1 MKNVFKNLS
10 IKTKLRLSY
19 ASILIFIIA
28 LSIISITE
36 ITLVGKDLRN
46 VSDNELKSKD
56 AILNIRIDLNTASSI
71 IREMII
77 ETHSQTEVD
86 KVLILKEEYDKAV
99 VRINENFTIL
109 KNNNVLDSQYIAEY
123 NTLLN
128 DWINKAQKVI
138 GAVEQNDSLKA
149 TNLMKEEEIPALLL
163 IEKEAKKMSTDIN
176 EFSNQS
182 LTNTIKASNRV
193 TKVVFYTTL
202 IAIIIV
208 IYTSLKIT
216 SHIVKPVLEV
226 SEAANKLSNG
236 VLDTTVTYEGNDE
249 LGVMAEGVR
258 NTIKILNKYITY
270 IDSILATMSKGNF
283 NIKIEESFIGDF
295 ENIENSLIKFSTE
308 MSSILQKIDLVSEQV
323 ASGSEQVASGSQE
336 LAQGATEQAASVE
349 DLSNV
354 IKIMTDD
361 INLNAKSAHEASSLV
376 TRSGELLLESNEKMK
391 NMIMAMSEISDKSNE
406 IGKII
411 KTIDDIAFQTNI
423 LALNAA
429 VEAAR
434 AGNAGKGFA
443 VVADEVRNL
452 AQKSAEA
459 AKNTNILI
467 AGTVEAVENSSKIAD
482 ETAHSLLDIV
492 EDSTKM
498 TQMMVDIAN
507 ASEKQSKAAENIKET
522 ILEISSVVQNNSA
535 TAEESSAA
543 SEELN
548 GQSQI
553 LKDLVGEFVL
563 KENIKN

>member
-176 EFSNQS
+176 EFSNLS

-208 IYTSLKIT
+208 IYTYLKIT
-216 SHIVKPVLEV
+216 SYIIKPVLEV
-226 SEAANKLSNG
+226 SEVANKLSNG

-258 NTIKILNKYITY
+258 NT
-270 IDSILATMSKGNF
+270 
-283 NIKIEESFIGDF
+283 
-295 ENIENSLIKFSTE
+295 
-308 MSSILQKIDLVSEQV
+308 
-323 ASGSEQVASGSQE
+323 
-336 LAQGATEQAASVE
+336 
-349 DLSNV
+349 
-354 IKIMTDD
+354 
-361 INLNAKSAHEASSLV
+361 
-376 TRSGELLLESNEKMK
+376 
-391 NMIMAMSEISDKSNE
+391 
-406 IGKII
+406 
-411 KTIDDIAFQTNI
+411 
-423 LALNAA
+423 
-429 VEAAR
+429 
-434 AGNAGKGFA
+434 
-443 VVADEVRNL
+443 
-452 AQKSAEA
+452 
-459 AKNTNILI
+459 NILI
-467 AGTVEAVENSSKIAD
+467 SGTVEAVENGSNNGRHSKCKRKTIKSSRKYKRNYTRNIISSTKQLSNSRGKFSSKRGIKRSI
-482 ETAHSLLDIV
+482 T
-492 EDSTKM
+492 
-498 TQMMVDIAN
+498 
-507 ASEKQSKAAENIKET
+507 NIKGFSRR
-522 ILEISSVVQNNSA
+522 IC
-535 TAEESSAA
+535 
-543 SEELN
+543 
-548 GQSQI
+548 
-553 LKDLVGEFVL
+553 
-563 KENIKN
+563 IKRKY